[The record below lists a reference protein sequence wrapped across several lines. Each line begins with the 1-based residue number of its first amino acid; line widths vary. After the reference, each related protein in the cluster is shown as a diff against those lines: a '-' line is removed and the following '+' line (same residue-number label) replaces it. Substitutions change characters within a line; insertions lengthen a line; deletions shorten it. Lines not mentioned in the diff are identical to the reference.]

1 MDIQVVRSER
11 RRKTVNARLVDG
23 VLRIAIP
30 GHLSPEDEAH
40 WVDVMQRRFTRR
52 LDASRVDLHARA
64 HQLARRHGLCV
75 PEAIEWSAR
84 QQTMWGSCSVGSRRI
99 RIAQRVASYP
109 RWVLDYVIV
118 HELAHLEEPGHDAA
132 FWALVNRY
140 PMAERARGYLIA
152 KSDGRPS
159 D

>member
-1 MDIQVVRSER
+1 MDVQVVRSER

-40 WVDVMQRRFTRR
+40 WVEVMQRRFAGRMDAARIDLTGRARR
-52 LDASRVDLHARA
+52 LAE
-64 HQLARRHGLCV
+64 RHGLSL
-75 PEAIEWSAR
+75 PESIEWSAR
-84 QQTMWGSCSVGSRRI
+84 QQSMWGSCTVAARRI
-99 RIAQRVASYP
+99 RISQRVASYP

-118 HELAHLEEPGHDAA
+118 HELAHLEHPGHDAA
-132 FWALVNRY
+132 FWAVVNRY

-152 KSDGRPS
+152 KSDGLPL